1 MKLSKRGIVALALA
15 VLMVLTSVPAF
26 AATVTVPAVIDI
38 PDEGLPIPWGG
49 CGWSNALK
57 IVLSDESAAVLGVSG
72 ATGAD
77 YLKGTTFSGVMTYK
91 NVDTAVNG
99 NGDPFLGTIT
109 FNDAVVTS
117 SGANND
123 KTKYCLVISMEAMRA
138 NSPELAEAYEKD
150 PDNFRTAN
158 FFNVEDCGN
167 YSLSNAVL
175 KKGTNILTQSATV
188 DSGVFPESA
197 VFVAASGFG
206 GSTTGWTATGADGYS
221 FYQRKDN
228 VDGPYAVFKA
238 KKSGDYKV
246 WGLVKNWGDTNGSRF
261 VVISVN
267 GTQKMSFNRT
277 NAKAPGSNFNVAD
290 YWYWEPAGNNPTV
303 TLTEGQDT
311 VIRLDKT
318 SGQSARYA
326 GFALVPVEENFTMDT
341 AAAQSAEMRLTSTVL
356 TQLQSVTTDR
366 ASVET
371 GADVKVT
378 VNGTE
383 VTAKAHAALS
393 AGAAA
398 PLNDLTGT
406 FITKPTVLDAL
417 QAAKID
423 TTTYANGVLANGK
436 VTLNGKTVNNFG
448 CLYVKAGDEITA
460 IVSDTM
466 DKTNFAPFAIG
477 SIRNTEGGAT
487 DPFGGC
493 LKFCVNPGT
502 LPEFAKTK
510 ENTGFKDCYVSGVI
524 TTKTAHG
531 SIPVGE
537 KIYFKNVK
545 VRDIQAYSSARLD
558 LVLDR
563 GYISSNDPNKK
574 TGSTEWWAECE
585 AKAMITMP
593 DGTVKHDP
601 TKYIMQAGIYNF
613 NELYITNSQTEA
625 GVKVID
631 NGNHYVLLADG
642 LEHVLVTT
650 VTKNSDGNVV
660 STDTADT
667 FVSFNSPLAVTPAA
681 NQTVYVWN
689 FDEMTG
695 TTMQPVCQ
703 PLTK

>member
-38 PDEGLPIPWGG
+38 PDEGLPITWGG

-77 YLKGTTFSGVMTYK
+77 YLKDTTFSGVMTYK
-91 NVDTAVNG
+91 NVDTAVNS
-99 NGDPFLGTIT
+99 NGKPFLGTIT

-117 SGANND
+117 SVAND
-123 KTKYCLVISMEAMRA
+123 SKTKYCLVISMEAMRA
-138 NSPELAEAYEKD
+138 NSPELAEAYEAD
-150 PDNFRTAN
+150 PANYQTAN
-158 FFNVEDCGN
+158 FFNVKDCGN

-206 GSTTGWTATGADGYS
+206 GSTTGWAAVSADGYS
-221 FYQRKDN
+221 FYQRRDN

-261 VVISVN
+261 VVFSVN
-267 GTQKMSFNRT
+267 GTQKMAFNRT
-277 NAKAPGSNFNVAD
+277 NAKAPGSNFSVAD

-318 SGQSARYA
+318 SGDSARYA

-341 AAAQSAEMRLTSTVL
+341 ATAQSAEMRLTSTVL

-393 AGAAA
+393 AGAVA

-460 IVSDTM
+460 TVSDTM

-477 SIRNTEGGAT
+477 AQRNTEGGAN

-493 LKFCVNPGT
+493 LKFCVNDT
-502 LPEFAKTK
+502 NLPVFAKTTA
-510 ENTGFKDCYVSGVI
+510 ETGYKDCYVSGVI

-545 VRDIQAYSSARLD
+545 VKAIQAYDPTNKKRLD
-558 LVLDR
+558 LVLDKS
-563 GYISSNDPNKK
+563 YISSYKT

-601 TKYIMQAGIYNF
+601 TMYIMQAGIYNF

-631 NGNHYVLLADG
+631 NGDHYVLLADG

-660 STDTADT
+660 STDTVDT
-667 FVSFNSPLAVTPAA
+667 VVSFNSPLAVTPAA

-689 FDEMTG
+689 MDEMTG

>member
-38 PDEGLPIPWGG
+38 PDEGLPITWGG
-49 CGWSNALK
+49 CGWSMALK

-72 ATGAD
+72 ATGAN
-77 YLKGTTFSGVMTYK
+77 YLKDTTFSGVMTYK

-99 NGDPFLGTIT
+99 NGKPFLGTIT

-117 SGANND
+117 SVAND
-123 KTKYCLVISMEAMRA
+123 AKTKYCLVISMEAMRA
-138 NSPELAEAYEKD
+138 GSPELAEAYEND
-150 PDNFRTAN
+150 PAN
-158 FFNVEDCGN
+158 FQTADFFNAKDCGN

-175 KKGTNILTQSATV
+175 KKGTNILAQTATV

-206 GSTTGWTATGADGYS
+206 GSTTGWSATGADGYS

-267 GTQKMSFNRT
+267 GTQKMAFNRT

-341 AAAQSAEMRLTSTVL
+341 ATAQSAEMRLTSTVL

-477 SIRNTEGGAT
+477 AQRNTEGGAT
-487 DPFGGC
+487 SPNEGC
-493 LKFCVNPGT
+493 VKFCVNTGT

-510 ENTGFKDCYVSGVI
+510 EDTGFKDCYFNGII
-524 TTKTAHG
+524 TTSAAHG
-531 SIPVGE
+531 TIPVGE

-563 GYISSNDPNKK
+563 GYISSSK
-574 TGSTEWWAECE
+574 TQNNAEWWAECE

-601 TKYIMQAGIYNF
+601 TMYIMQAGIYNF

-631 NGNHYVLLADG
+631 NGDHYVAIADG

-660 STDTADT
+660 STDTVDT

-689 FDEMTG
+689 MDEMTG
-695 TTMQPVCQ
+695 TTMQPVCR

>member
-38 PDEGLPIPWGG
+38 PDEGLPITWGG
-49 CGWSNALK
+49 CGWSMALK
-57 IVLSDESAAVLGVSG
+57 IVLSDESAAMLGVSG

-77 YLKGTTFSGVMTYK
+77 YLKDTTFSGVMTYK

-99 NGDPFLGTIT
+99 NGKPFLGTIT

-117 SGANND
+117 SVAND
-123 KTKYCLVISMEAMRA
+123 AKTKYCLVINMEAMRA
-138 NSPELAEAYEKD
+138 NSPELAEAYEAD
-150 PDNFRTAN
+150 PANFQTAN
-158 FFNVEDCGN
+158 FFNVKDCGN

-175 KKGTNILTQSATV
+175 KKGTNILAQSATV

-206 GSTTGWTATGADGYS
+206 GSTTGWAATGADGYS
-221 FYQRKDN
+221 FYQRRDN

-267 GTQKMSFNRT
+267 GTQKMAFNRT
-277 NAKAPGSNFNVAD
+277 NAKAPGSNFSVAD

-318 SGQSARYA
+318 SGDSARYA

-341 AAAQSAEMRLTSTVL
+341 ATAQSAEMRLTSTVL

-393 AGAAA
+393 AGAVA

-460 IVSDTM
+460 TVSDTM

-477 SIRNTEGGAT
+477 AIRNTEGGAISPN
-487 DPFGGC
+487 DGC
-493 LKFCVNPGT
+493 VKFCVNPGT

-510 ENTGFKDCYVSGVI
+510 ENTGFKDCYFNGII
-524 TTKTAHG
+524 TTSAAHG
-531 SIPVGE
+531 TIPVGE

-563 GYISSNDPNKK
+563 GYINSSK
-574 TGSTEWWAECE
+574 TQNSAEWWAECE

-660 STDTADT
+660 STDTVDT

-689 FDEMTG
+689 MDEMTG

>member
-38 PDEGLPIPWGG
+38 PDEGLPITWGG
-49 CGWSNALK
+49 CGWSMALK

-77 YLKGTTFSGVMTYK
+77 YLKDTTFSGVMTYK
-91 NVDTAVNG
+91 NVDTAVND
-99 NGDPFLGTIT
+99 NGKPFLGTIT

-117 SGANND
+117 SVAND
-123 KTKYCLVISMEAMRA
+123 AKTKYCLVISMAAMRA
-138 NSPELAEAYEKD
+138 NSPELTEAYEND
-150 PDNFRTAN
+150 PANFQTVN
-158 FFNVEDCGN
+158 FFNSKDCGN

-175 KKGTNILTQSATV
+175 KKGTNILAQTATV
-188 DSGVFPESA
+188 DSGAFPESA

-206 GSTTGWTATGADGYS
+206 GSTTGWAATGADGYS
-221 FYQRKDN
+221 FYQRRDN

-267 GTQKMSFNRT
+267 GTQKMAFNRT

-318 SGQSARYA
+318 SGTSARYA
-326 GFALVPVEENFTMDT
+326 GFALVPVEENFTMD
-341 AAAQSAEMRLTSTVL
+341 AATAQSAEMRLTPTVL

-393 AGAAA
+393 AGAVV

-423 TTTYANGVLANGK
+423 TKTYANGVLANGK

-448 CLYVKAGDEITA
+448 YLYVKAGDEITA
-460 IVSDTM
+460 TVSDTM

-477 SIRNTEGGAT
+477 AIRNTEGGAIS
-487 DPFGGC
+487 PNEGC
-493 LKFCVNPGT
+493 VKFCVNTGT

-510 ENTGFKDCYVSGVI
+510 EDTGFKDCYFNGII
-524 TTKTAHG
+524 TTSAAHG
-531 SIPVGE
+531 IIPVGE

-545 VRDIQAYSSARLD
+545 VRDIQAYSSTRLD

-563 GYISSNDPNKK
+563 GYISSSK
-574 TGSTEWWAECE
+574 TQSSAEWWAECE

-601 TKYIMQAGIYNF
+601 TMYIMQAGIYNF
-613 NELYITNSQTEA
+613 NELYITNSQTET

-660 STDTADT
+660 STDTVDT

-689 FDEMTG
+689 MDEMTG
-695 TTMQPVCQ
+695 TTMQPVCR

>member
-38 PDEGLPIPWGG
+38 PDEGLPITWGG
-49 CGWSNALK
+49 CGWNGALK
-57 IVLSDESAAVLGVSG
+57 IVLSDASAKALGVSG

-77 YLKGTTFSGVMTYK
+77 YLKDTTFSGVMTYK

-99 NGDPFLGTIT
+99 NGKPFLGTIT

-117 SGANND
+117 SVAND
-123 KTKYCLVISMEAMRA
+123 AKTKYCLVISMEAMRA

-150 PDNFRTAN
+150 PDNFRTSN
-158 FFNVEDCGN
+158 FFNDKDCGN

-206 GSTTGWTATGADGYS
+206 GSTTGWAAVSADGYS
-221 FYQRKDN
+221 FYQRRAN

-267 GTQKMSFNRT
+267 GTQKMAFNRT
-277 NAKAPGSNFNVAD
+277 NAKAPGSNFSVAD

-318 SGQSARYA
+318 SGDSARYA

-341 AAAQSAEMRLTSTVL
+341 ATAQSAEMRLTSTVL

-393 AGAAA
+393 AGAVA

-460 IVSDTM
+460 TVSDTM

-477 SIRNTEGGAT
+477 SIRNTEGGAISPN
-487 DPFGGC
+487 DGC
-493 LKFCVNPGT
+493 VKFCVNPGT

-510 ENTGFKDCYVSGVI
+510 ENTGFKDCYFNGII
-524 TTKTAHG
+524 TTSAAHG
-531 SIPVGE
+531 TIPVGE

-631 NGNHYVLLADG
+631 NGDHYVLLADG

-650 VTKNSDGNVV
+650 VTKNSDGKIV
-660 STDTADT
+660 STDTVDT

>member
-38 PDEGLPIPWGG
+38 PDEGLPITWGG
-49 CGWSNALK
+49 CGWNGNLK
-57 IVLSDESAAVLGVSG
+57 IVLSDASAKALGVSG

-77 YLKGTTFSGVMTYK
+77 YLKDTTFSGVMTYK

-99 NGDPFLGTIT
+99 NGKPFLGTIT

-117 SGANND
+117 SVAND
-123 KTKYCLVISMEAMRA
+123 SKTKYCLVISMEAMRA

-150 PDNFRTAN
+150 PDNFRTSN
-158 FFNVEDCGN
+158 FFNDKDCGN

-188 DSGVFPESA
+188 DSGVFPENA

-206 GSTTGWTATGADGYS
+206 GSTTGWAAVSADGYS
-221 FYQRKDN
+221 FYQRRAN

-246 WGLVKNWGDTNGSRF
+246 WGLVKNWGDTNGSCF

-267 GTQKMSFNRT
+267 GTQKMAFNRT
-277 NAKAPGSNFNVAD
+277 NAKAPGSNFGVAD

-318 SGQSARYA
+318 SGESARYA
-326 GFALVPVEENFTMDT
+326 GFALVPVEENFTMD
-341 AAAQSAEMRLTSTVL
+341 AATAQSAKMRLTSTVL

-460 IVSDTM
+460 TVSGTM

-477 SIRNTEGGAT
+477 AIRNTEGGAISPN
-487 DPFGGC
+487 DGC
-493 LKFCVNPGT
+493 VKFCVNPGT

-510 ENTGFKDCYVSGVI
+510 ENTGFKDCYFNGII
-524 TTKTAHG
+524 TTSAAHG
-531 SIPVGE
+531 TIPVGE

-631 NGNHYVLLADG
+631 NGDHYVLLADG

-660 STDTADT
+660 STDTVDT
-667 FVSFNSPLAVTPAA
+667 VVSFNSPLAVTPAA

>member
-38 PDEGLPIPWGG
+38 PDEGLPITWGG
-49 CGWSNALK
+49 CGWSMALK
-57 IVLSDESAAVLGVSG
+57 IVLSDESAAMLGVSG

-77 YLKGTTFSGVMTYK
+77 YLKDTTFSGVMTYK

-99 NGDPFLGTIT
+99 NGKPFLGTIT

-117 SGANND
+117 SVAND
-123 KTKYCLVISMEAMRA
+123 AKTKYCLVINMEAMRA
-138 NSPELAEAYEKD
+138 NSPELAEAYEAD
-150 PDNFRTAN
+150 PANFQTAN
-158 FFNVEDCGN
+158 FFNVKDCGN

-175 KKGTNILTQSATV
+175 KKGTNILAQSATV

-206 GSTTGWTATGADGYS
+206 GSTTGWAAVSADGYS
-221 FYQRKDN
+221 FYQRRAN

-267 GTQKMSFNRT
+267 GTQKMAFNRT
-277 NAKAPGSNFNVAD
+277 NAKAPGSNFSVAD

-318 SGQSARYA
+318 SGDSARYA

-341 AAAQSAEMRLTSTVL
+341 ATAQSAKMRLTSTVL

-393 AGAAA
+393 AGAVA

-460 IVSDTM
+460 TVSDTM

-487 DPFGGC
+487 SPNEGC
-493 LKFCVNPGT
+493 VKFCVNTGT

-510 ENTGFKDCYVSGVI
+510 EATGFKDCYFNGII
-524 TTKTAHG
+524 TTSAAHG
-531 SIPVGE
+531 TIPVGE

-545 VRDIQAYSSARLD
+545 VRDIQAYSGARLD

-563 GYISSNDPNKK
+563 GYINSNK
-574 TGSTEWWAECE
+574 TQNSAEWWAECE

-601 TKYIMQAGIYNF
+601 TMYIMQAGIYNF

-631 NGNHYVLLADG
+631 NGDHYVLLADG

-660 STDTADT
+660 STDTVDT

>member
-117 SGANND
+117 SVAND
-123 KTKYCLVISMEAMRA
+123 SKTKYCLVISMEAMRA
-138 NSPELAEAYEKD
+138 NSPELAEAYEAD
-150 PDNFRTAN
+150 PANYQTAN
-158 FFNVEDCGN
+158 FFNVKDCGN

-175 KKGTNILTQSATV
+175 KKGTNILAQSATV

-206 GSTTGWTATGADGYS
+206 GSTTGWEAVSADGYS
-221 FYQRKDN
+221 FYQRRAN

-267 GTQKMSFNRT
+267 GTQKMAFNRT
-277 NAKAPGSNFNVAD
+277 NAKAPGSNFSVAD

-318 SGQSARYA
+318 SGDSARYA

-341 AAAQSAEMRLTSTVL
+341 ATAQSAEMRLTSTVL

-393 AGAAA
+393 AGAVA

-460 IVSDTM
+460 TVSDTM

-477 SIRNTEGGAT
+477 AQRNTEGGAN
-487 DPFGGC
+487 DPYVGL

-558 LVLDR
+558 LVLDKS
-563 GYISSNDPNKK
+563 YISSNKT

-601 TKYIMQAGIYNF
+601 TKYIIQAGIYNF

-631 NGNHYVLLADG
+631 NGDHYVLLADG

-650 VTKNSDGNVV
+650 VTKNSDGKIV
-660 STDTADT
+660 STDTVDT
-667 FVSFNSPLAVTPAA
+667 VVSFNSPLAVTPAA